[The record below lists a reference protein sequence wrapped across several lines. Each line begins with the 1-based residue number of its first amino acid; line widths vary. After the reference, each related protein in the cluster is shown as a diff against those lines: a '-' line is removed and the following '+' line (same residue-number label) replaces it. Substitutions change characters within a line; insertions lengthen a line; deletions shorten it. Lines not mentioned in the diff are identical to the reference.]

1 MTATVNLSA
10 EEIAEIQALTKES
23 DVGDA
28 ICAAMVEYVRY
39 ARRQELKTLSGRV
52 EMQDNWRELE
62 EAEVRAADEA
72 RRSRPD

>member
-1 MTATVNLSA
+1 MTATVNLTP

-23 DVGDA
+23 DVGEA
-28 ICAAMVEYVRY
+28 IRAAMVEYVRY

-62 EAEVRAADEA
+62 EAEMRADDEA
-72 RRSRPD
+72 RRSRPG

>member
-10 EEIAEIQALTKES
+10 EEIAEIQSLTNQN
-23 DVGDA
+23 DVSEA
-28 ICAAMVEYVRY
+28 IRTAMVEYVRY

-52 EMQDNWRELE
+52 EMQDNWRALE
-62 EAEVRAADEA
+62 EAELRAADET

>member
-1 MTATVNLSA
+1 MMATVKLTP

-28 ICAAMVEYVRY
+28 IRAAMIEYVRY
-39 ARRQELKTLSGRV
+39 ARRQELKALSGRV
-52 EMQDNWRELE
+52 EMRDNWRELE

-72 RRSRPD
+72 RRSHPG

>member
-1 MTATVNLSA
+1 MTATINLTSD
-10 EEIAEIQALTKES
+10 EVAEIQTLTKQN
-23 DVGDA
+23 DVA
-28 ICAAMVEYVRY
+28 EALLTAMREYVRY

-62 EAEVRAADEA
+62 ETDMRAADEA